1 MKKYALIILLSATV
15 FSCREKSEKQEVA
28 SDNIQVSFVKLDS
41 VQIDYVGNLIVH
53 DLSPASRTVLFEE
66 RGEYSQEIILA
77 DFDGKIISSFSKFG
91 DMPDTYGILL
101 SSMRLL
107 DDNSFLVYGSNGFLT
122 YDFEGNMLSRV
133 KLVDFEPPNYSPIST
148 GHGMEK
154 LRDRYLYVNQG
165 FPPDK
170 DYSDNDFYTD
180 MYLLNWLDPKTGKK
194 EPFVQF
200 PESSIFRNGKHFFR
214 NAWDPVYHLAD
225 DRIYVAF
232 GLEPVIYVFDDK
244 PPYPLLSSLPL
255 DLPEY
260 RYFKGAEEFSPNWTF
275 FGLRFTSG
283 MILNIKKIDGYFL
296 VAYFP
301 GYNNE
306 DTEMRFSDKS
316 PEEAVAFNDRMK
328 KKYPHRISVLDSAGR
343 VINDFVPEGLEAYS
357 MLVRDGELW
366 MLETPDEE
374 VEQDY
379 FRLFKVGLK
388 ID

>member
-1 MKKYALIILLSATV
+1 
-15 FSCREKSEKQEVA
+15 
-28 SDNIQVSFVKLDS
+28 
-41 VQIDYVGNLIVH
+41 
-53 DLSPASRTVLFEE
+53 
-66 RGEYSQEIILA
+66 
-77 DFDGKIISSFSKFG
+77 
-91 DMPDTYGILL
+91 
-101 SSMRLL
+101 
-107 DDNSFLVYGSNGFLT
+107 
-122 YDFEGNMLSRV
+122 MLSRV

-170 DYSDNDFYTD
+170 DYSDNDLYTD

-260 RYFKGAEEFSPNWTF
+260 RYFKGAEEFSPN
-275 FGLRFTSG
+275 
-283 MILNIKKIDGYFL
+283 
-296 VAYFP
+296 
-301 GYNNE
+301 
-306 DTEMRFSDKS
+306 
-316 PEEAVAFNDRMK
+316 
-328 KKYPHRISVLDSAGR
+328 
-343 VINDFVPEGLEAYS
+343 
-357 MLVRDGELW
+357 
-366 MLETPDEE
+366 
-374 VEQDY
+374 
-379 FRLFKVGLK
+379 
-388 ID
+388 